1 MIAKSNLILT
11 EPLQVVQEDLVFIQK
26 KGDIN
31 CMKKPHQQRDYYI
44 YVLITNEKKDLEKN
58 IFGLCSNSPPLRIF
72 FLEILMV
79 CGNMVDHY
87 GKDFGF

>member
-11 EPLQVVQEDLVFIQK
+11 EPLQVVQEDLVFIRK

-44 YVLITNEKKDLEKN
+44 YLYELITNEKKDLEKN
-58 IFGLCSNSPPLRIF
+58 MTENLS
-72 FLEILMV
+72 V
-79 CGNMVDHY
+79 
-87 GKDFGF
+87 